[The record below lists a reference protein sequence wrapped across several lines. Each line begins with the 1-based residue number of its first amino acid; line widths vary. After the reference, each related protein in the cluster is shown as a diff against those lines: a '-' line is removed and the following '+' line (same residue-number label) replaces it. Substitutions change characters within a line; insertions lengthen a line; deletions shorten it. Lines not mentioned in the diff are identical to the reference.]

1 MTMGITL
8 VVVAMVGIRKTTMKT
23 TAAAATI
30 GATGAMTTMMMTISS
45 GWCG

>member
-8 VVVAMVGIRKTTMKT
+8 VVVAMVGIRKTTMMT

-30 GATGAMTTMMMTISS
+30 GATGTMMMTISS